1 MAKKKTSTQQL
12 RGKEGF
18 ELYYHNIFKD
28 RWPALK
34 EALLRENQSVAWKTY
49 AEGKEYFLDIG
60 SVCAALALPLEGAS
74 RILDMCAAPG
84 GKTLVLASRMEE
96 DAGLVCNERS
106 RERYGRLLRV
116 LEDHLGEEVR
126 QRVKAICTDGTQLC
140 LNKDN
145 VYDRILLDAPCSSE
159 RHVLTSPHYLDQWSP
174 ARIKTLSVSQWALL
188 SSGYRMLS
196 PGGYL
201 LYATCALSP
210 EENDKVVS
218 RLEKKFDDAE
228 FMDTLPVLP
237 SEHEQLFSQFL
248 PAQELPIPEKTDKG
262 FHILPDTAAGAGPL
276 YFALIHKK
284 EL

>member
-18 ELYYHNIFKD
+18 EIYYHNIFKD
-28 RWPALK
+28 RWPGLK
-34 EALLRENQSVAWKTY
+34 EALLQENQSVAWKTY
-49 AEGKEYFLDIG
+49 PEGKEYFLDIG
-60 SVCAALALPLEGAS
+60 SICAACALPLEGAS

-84 GKTLVLASRMEE
+84 GKTLVLASLKEN

-116 LEDHLGEEVR
+116 LEDHLTENVR
-126 QRVKAICTDGTQLC
+126 QGVKAICTDGAQLC
-140 LNKDN
+140 LNKEN

-159 RHVLTSPHYLDQWSP
+159 RHVLTSPHYLEQWSP
-174 ARIKTLSVSQWALL
+174 ARIKTLAVSQWALL

-196 PGGYL
+196 PGGYI

-218 RLEKKFDDAE
+218 RLEKKFSDAE
-228 FMDTLPVLP
+228 FVDVLPNIASEHTKHFSGNLPV
-237 SEHEQLFSQFL
+237 
-248 PAQELPIPEKTDKG
+248 PEKTEKG
-262 FHILPDTAAGAGPL
+262 FHILPDKADGAGPL
-276 YFALIHKK
+276 YFSLIHKK
-284 EL
+284 ES